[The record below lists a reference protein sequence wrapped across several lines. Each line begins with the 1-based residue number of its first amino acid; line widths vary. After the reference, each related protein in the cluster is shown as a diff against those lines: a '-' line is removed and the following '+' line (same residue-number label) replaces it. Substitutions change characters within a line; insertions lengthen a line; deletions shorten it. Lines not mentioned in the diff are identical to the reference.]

1 MSTSDTAA
9 TATTARPATAGAGAA
24 AVEITTRDGVLRIV
38 LNRPARR
45 NALDVAAV
53 GVLVDALD
61 AASTDDRLRA
71 VVIEGA
77 GGHFCS
83 GADWVSSNTG
93 TAGASGDGATGAEP
107 PAPKPRP
114 RPGSVQRRTPVQ
126 AHRLV

>member
-1 MSTSDTAA
+1 MSTSEAPGAVATPGGVETAQ
-9 TATTARPATAGAGAA
+9 
-24 AVEITTRDGVLRIV
+24 AVETTVRDGVLRIV

-53 GVLVDALD
+53 DVLVAALE
-61 AASTDDRLRA
+61 AASTDDHLRA

-83 GADWVSSNTG
+83 GADWVSSNI
-93 TAGASGDGATGAEP
+93 GDKADKADET
-107 PAPKPRP
+107 PKSKP

-126 AHRLV
+126 AHRLVQLIMEIQ